1 MFTGV
6 LNNEG
11 EQLCECQVVLLICT
25 QIHPVI
31 SVNVIDKQH
40 NHWPH
45 FIYAFLSISTLK
57 C

>member
-1 MFTGV
+1 MAHYGMFTGV

-31 SVNVIDKQH
+31 SSC
-40 NHWPH
+40 
-45 FIYAFLSISTLK
+45 AT
-57 C
+57 